1 MVTAK
6 TQYNLANAKGYFE
19 EHLKVGDYYQEG
31 KSVGGEWFGEGA
43 AKLGLG
49 GKVGM
54 EEFVALC
61 ENQNPITG
69 STLTQRQLHPGN
81 KEDSS
86 RRRIFYDFTFSPPK
100 SVSIA
105 GLAGGDNRI
114 LDAHHR
120 ALKVALR
127 EFEAFAATRVRR
139 RLGNTDRFTG
149 HLVGSLF
156 THDTS
161 RALDCHIHTHC
172 IFFNAT
178 YDPVEKQ
185 WKALQNHQLLRAR
198 KFAENVYYHE
208 LAKDLIGFGYTIRN
222 RRRGDFE
229 IEGIGDELCQ
239 RFSKRHQQ
247 IDQAL
252 ERLMV
257 QKPELAV
264 VNLADIR
271 ERLAEA
277 ERSRKIPDV
286 GRAELQLLWRE
297 QLTDSEWTQ
306 LQQLTRQQAVPTAEP
321 QLDASRTLADALEWT
336 EEHLFDRHSV
346 VPEFQIWQ
354 TALER
359 VRGQSVSVEGLKSAT
374 RRRGYVRGDDNE
386 VTLRKVLDR
395 EREIVRLAREG
406 VDCQSAVVRMLPIL
420 DAKLDPEQKL
430 ALERLLQSRDSV
442 ALFRGGAGTG
452 KSFVLRE
459 LVKHVQRAGH
469 AVAVLAPQRQQ
480 VLGLEKAGFPSPTTV
495 TSFLQQGNPSVA
507 PVAIVDEAGQIGG
520 KQMLALLRMVKSKGG
535 RLILS
540 GDTRQHGPV
549 EACDSLL
556 AIERHAG
563 LKPAE
568 LHNIRRQDPTRAKCM
583 EERKQIK
590 AYRSAVAAA
599 AAGRQSDSFDQLERM
614 GAIVECNLA
623 DQPKKLAEEYLKITQ
638 RNEAALVVSQTWTE
652 VHRVNQEVRRQ
663 LKQCGKLGPQETSI
677 TALDKLDVTNA
688 QKRDA
693 STYKENVTI
702 VFNQKVRHAAPGD
715 TGKFLGI
722 VSTGVLL
729 QVHGRIITVEPRHLN
744 KLTLCRPSEMAI
756 SPGDRLLLK
765 SNRKL
770 DTGRRVTNGDLVTVK
785 AVMSDQ
791 SIALEDGRILPPSY
805 REFLHGYAVTS
816 YSSQGKTVDH
826 VLFSDSTIKAS
837 TSSQQWY
844 VTISRGRRGIKI
856 FTSDK
861 PQLRENITRPS
872 DRRLALDLVLSPELS
887 VNQTLL
893 LAETDNLRPGLWRHR
908 PG

>member
-6 TQYNLANAKGYFE
+6 TQYSLANAKGYFE

-69 STLTQRQLHPGN
+69 STLTQRQLHHGN

-105 GLAGGDNRI
+105 GLVGRDNRI

-120 ALKVALR
+120 ALKVALL
-127 EFEAFAATRVRR
+127 EFEGFAATRVRR
-139 RLGNTDRFTG
+139 RLGNTDRLTG

-247 IDQAL
+247 IDQSL

-277 ERSRKIPDV
+277 ERSRKMPNV
-286 GRAELQLLWRE
+286 GREELQHLWRE
-297 QLTDSEWTQ
+297 QVTDSEWTR
-306 LQQLTRQQAVPTAEP
+306 LQQLTRQVAVPEAKPLLDRGRALAE
-321 QLDASRTLADALEWT
+321 ALEWT
-336 EEHLFDRHSV
+336 EEHLFDRNSV
-346 VPEFQIWQ
+346 VPGFQIWQ

-359 VRGQSVSVEGLKSAT
+359 IRGQPLSIEELKSAT
-374 RRRGYVRGDDNE
+374 RRRGYIRDNDNA
-386 VTLRKVLDR
+386 VTLRTVLER
-395 EREIVRLAREG
+395 EREIVQLAKEG
-406 VDCQSAVVRMLPIL
+406 ADRQLALFRVLPNL
-420 DAKLDPEQKL
+420 DPKLDPEQKL
-430 ALERLLQSRDSV
+430 ALQELLQSRDSV
-442 ALFRGGAGTG
+442 TLFRGGAGTG

-469 AVAVLAPQRQQ
+469 VVAVLAPQRQQ
-480 VLGLEKAGFPSPTTV
+480 VLDLEKSGFPSPTTV
-495 TSFLQQGNPSVA
+495 TSFLHQGNQPVA
-507 PVAIVDEAGQIGG
+507 PIVIVDEAGQIGG
-520 KQMLALLRMVKSKGG
+520 KQMLALMRIVRNNGG

-549 EACDSLL
+549 EAS
-556 AIERHAG
+556 
-563 LKPAE
+563 
-568 LHNIRRQDPTRAKCM
+568 
-583 EERKQIK
+583 
-590 AYRSAVAAA
+590 
-599 AAGRQSDSFDQLERM
+599 
-614 GAIVECNLA
+614 
-623 DQPKKLAEEYLKITQ
+623 
-638 RNEAALVVSQTWTE
+638 
-652 VHRVNQEVRRQ
+652 
-663 LKQCGKLGPQETSI
+663 
-677 TALDKLDVTNA
+677 
-688 QKRDA
+688 
-693 STYKENVTI
+693 ST
-702 VFNQKVRHAAPGD
+702 
-715 TGKFLGI
+715 
-722 VSTGVLL
+722 
-729 QVHGRIITVEPRHLN
+729 
-744 KLTLCRPSEMAI
+744 
-756 SPGDRLLLK
+756 
-765 SNRKL
+765 
-770 DTGRRVTNGDLVTVK
+770 
-785 AVMSDQ
+785 
-791 SIALEDGRILPPSY
+791 
-805 REFLHGYAVTS
+805 
-816 YSSQGKTVDH
+816 
-826 VLFSDSTIKAS
+826 
-837 TSSQQWY
+837 
-844 VTISRGRRGIKI
+844 
-856 FTSDK
+856 
-861 PQLRENITRPS
+861 LR
-872 DRRLALDLVLSPELS
+872 
-887 VNQTLL
+887 
-893 LAETDNLRPGLWRHR
+893 
-908 PG
+908 